1 MNRLSRRQFLRASG
15 TVVGATI
22 VPSLAL
28 SHRVGAAEKALIPK
42 KMPFPPNDEFGSYEP
57 TITPDG
63 NTIYFARFAG
73 SGDKRVLGTTT
84 DIFVTHRIRQ
94 SGEWPGTGADW
105 TPPERLPDTVNSESI
120 DQEPRITPDGNTIY
134 FARFAGSGDKRV
146 LGTTTDIFVTHR
158 IRQSGEWPGTGAD
171 WTPPERLPDT
181 VNSDSIDQEPRITP
195 DGKTLYFMSRRSGN
209 ADIWVTH
216 KQPNGEWA
224 KAQSLTINTPATE
237 HCFMPLGLP
246 GADDT
251 SVFVSVRPREAGATP
266 TADLFTT
273 RMEKGVWQP
282 ARRYESKLLD
292 SIGLKCRLNAVSR
305 DGLVLGVVSVH
316 DFGKF
321 HTMQFVH
328 YDPASREWKG
338 PIVPAP
344 FNNPAIDGA
353 CPMFTAGGDKMIWSA
368 GYDRGPGPVSTSGGT
383 GSTYDLFWLNTS
395 DIVAYYKAKAGPS

>member
-1 MNRLSRRQFLRASG
+1 MTTLSRRQFLRASG
-15 TVVGATI
+15 AVVGVAVI
-22 VPSLAL
+22 PSGPIGRA
-28 SHRVGAAEKALIPK
+28 RAAGTDLVPK
-42 KMPFPPNDEFGSYEP
+42 KMPFPPNEEFGSYEP

-94 SGEWPGTGADW
+94 TGEWPGPGSDW
-105 TPPERLPDTVNSESI
+105 TAPERLPDTVNS
-120 DQEPRITPDGNTIY
+120 N
-134 FARFAGSGDKRV
+134 
-146 LGTTTDIFVTHR
+146 
-158 IRQSGEWPGTGAD
+158 
-171 WTPPERLPDT
+171 
-181 VNSDSIDQEPRITP
+181 SIDQEPRITP

-216 KQPNGEWA
+216 KQANGEWT
-224 KAQSLTINTPATE
+224 KAEMLGPNVNSQYTD

-246 GADDT
+246 GEDDT
-251 SVFVSVRPREAGATP
+251 SVFVSVRPREAGAQP
-266 TADLFTT
+266 TADLYTSK
-273 RMEKGVWQP
+273 MENGVWQP

-292 SIGLKCRLNAVSR
+292 SIGLKCRLNAVAR

-321 HTMQFVH
+321 HTMLFVN
-328 YDPASREWKG
+328 YDPATKEWKG
-338 PIVPAP
+338 PIVEAP
-344 FNNPAIDGA
+344 FNNTAIDGA

-383 GSTYDLFWLNTS
+383 GSTYDIYWLNTS
-395 DIVAYYKAKAGPS
+395 DVVAYYKAKAGLR